1 MVQFCY
7 LRLYLTIETI
17 SCRLLQWL
25 VRKDMDYF
33 FKYSKT
39 PRIRTWVLRTR

>member
-7 LRLYLTIETI
+7 LRLCLTIETI

-25 VRKDMDYF
+25 VRMDMDYF

>member
-1 MVQFCY
+1 MVQCCY

-25 VRKDMDYF
+25 VRMDMDYF

-39 PRIRTWVLRTR
+39 PPIRTRVLTTL